1 MSDGRFDIVFRGD
14 IAPGQVLPQVKQRLA
29 TLFKRELAQIE
40 PLFSGAPV
48 ALKKDVDQLSAEK
61 YKKVLAQAGA
71 LVEIREAGT
80 LKAPAVRPRPAAQP
94 APATKEAPS
103 DAAAHPAQE
112 TAGLSL
118 VPVGGFLLTEAERKQ
133 VQEPIAPVAQVDFE
147 LRPLEGSLVDENEIE
162 RMAPVQVAEV
172 AFDISEPG
180 VELVDAQYKDVVEAV
195 VVADLDV
202 DLAPAGSDL
211 GQLPKEPAPPAPDTS
226 GIRLVD

>member
-29 TLFKRELAQIE
+29 ALFKRELAQIE

-80 LKAPAVRPRPAAQP
+80 LKAPPARPRPVAKAEPATQPDEAP
-94 APATKEAPS
+94 APPAP
-103 DAAAHPAQE
+103 
-112 TAGLSL
+112 AGLSL
-118 VPVGGFLLTEAERKQ
+118 VPVGGFLLTDEERKQ
-133 VQEPIAPVAQVDFE
+133 AVEPSAPVAQVNFE

-162 RMAPVQVAEV
+162 RMAPVQVADVE
-172 AFDISEPG
+172 FDISEPG
-180 VELVDAQYKDVVEAV
+180 VELVEAQYKEVAEAV

-226 GIRLVD
+226 GIRLAD

>member
-29 TLFKRELAQIE
+29 ALFKRELAQIE

-48 ALKKDVDQLSAEK
+48 ALKKDVDQISAEK

-80 LKAPAVRPRPAAQP
+80 LKAQPARPRPAAQP
-94 APATKEAPS
+94 APAAKPAEAPAP
-103 DAAAHPAQE
+103 DTPAA
-112 TAGLSL
+112 TGLSL
-118 VPVGGFLLTEAERKQ
+118 VPVGGFLLTDEERKQ
-133 VQEPIAPVAQVDFE
+133 AEEPSAPVAQVDFE

-162 RMAPVQVAEV
+162 RMAPVQVADVE
-172 AFDISEPG
+172 FDISEPG
-180 VELVDAQYKDVVEAV
+180 VELVEAQYKEVVEAV
-195 VVADLDV
+195 VVADLQV
-202 DLAPAGSDL
+202 DLAPPGSDL

-226 GIRLVD
+226 GISLAD